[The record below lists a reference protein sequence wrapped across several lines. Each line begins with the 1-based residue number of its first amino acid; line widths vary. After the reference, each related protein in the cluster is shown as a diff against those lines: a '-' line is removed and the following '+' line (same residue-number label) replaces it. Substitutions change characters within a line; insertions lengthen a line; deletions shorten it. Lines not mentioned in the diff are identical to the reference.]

1 MNRFVVYTIL
11 VGGYDD
17 IRQPMVVDDRFDY
30 VLFSDEHVG
39 ERIGVWQVRAIPYN
53 DTNRLRISRYAKCHP
68 TKVLSDYQASLYM
81 DANIQ
86 ILTSCVY
93 DRFIRLMESGVE
105 WAGIKHPDQHC
116 IYDEICAI
124 VDLRWVLDTEVVEWY
139 AKMKKVGFPENY
151 GLYENNIIFRRHTDN
166 VEKVGNLWWQTL
178 LENCKR
184 DQFSLMYVLW
194 QVRPKQD
201 FYLLN
206 GECPRISSEHFAY
219 YNHNPHKRVIKLGFH
234 EMIRYRCIRT
244 MYLNDI
250 RKGYHRMFD
259 EVSISNNPQKE
270 LRRWEWRTFIKLL
283 PKLLYLSIK
292 KRIR

>member
-1 MNRFVVYTIL
+1 MNKYVIYSIL

-17 IRQPMVVDDRFDY
+17 IRQPIVIDDRFDY

-53 DTNRLRISRYAKCHP
+53 DTNRLRLSRYAKCHP

-81 DANIQ
+81 DANIR
-86 ILTSCVY
+86 ISTSWVY
-93 DRFIRLMESGVE
+93 ERFIEMLKSGIE

-116 IYDEICAI
+116 IYDEIVAI
-124 VDLRWVLDTEVVEWY
+124 TDLRWVRDFEVVEWY
-139 AKMKKVGFPENY
+139 AKMKKAGFPENY
-151 GLYENNIIFRRHTDN
+151 GLYENNVIFRQHTNKVEN
-166 VEKVGNLWWQTL
+166 VGDLWWKTL
-178 LENCKR
+178 EKDCKR

-194 QVRPKQD
+194 QVQLVMGFILSNR
-201 FYLLN
+201 
-206 GECPRISSEHFAY
+206 ECPRIGSQHFAY

-234 EMIRYRCIRT
+234 EMMRYRCIRT
-244 MYLNDI
+244 MYPNDI
-250 RKGYHRMFD
+250 RKGYHQMFD

-270 LRRWEWRTFIKLL
+270 LRRWEWRTFIKQL

-292 KRIR
+292 KRTK